1 MSEEAV
7 QPNSVL
13 EEKPLNRGEIVFKWV
28 ADIATSILAGIIV
41 SLGLHMFANSPTTK
55 FVPGG
60 ITGIARILNLFTGD
74 KISMGYFM
82 LILNIPIFALEA
94 IFVDKKLGLILTVYA
109 LTQSFSLVLFEKI
122 NLWQYQVEDWERVY
136 AAIATGVVTG
146 IGFSIQI
153 RRHGA
158 SGGTYA
164 ISSLVKHCNPA
175 ANIAWL
181 SFAMDASVIVLAF
194 FVFRDSTVSSVI
206 CTFIN
211 LFIADIVVDRC
222 VRGTKDGYKFEIITD
237 EPDEISTRIITELN
251 HGVTEMTVNGMYSH
265 KEKYMIICII
275 RKRELSKMM
284 KILKAYPKT
293 FASFS
298 RVNEVFGKFKK

>member
-1 MSEEAV
+1 MDEQEQIVDSTFETK
-7 QPNSVL
+7 QTNLRNSFL
-13 EEKPLNRGEIVFKWV
+13 KWMI
-28 ADIATSILAGIIV
+28 DIGVSILAGLIV

-60 ITGIARILNLFTGD
+60 ITGIARILSLLFDGR
-74 KISMGYFM
+74 ISMGYFM
-82 LILNIPIFALEA
+82 LMLNIPLFALEA
-94 IFVDKKLGLILTVYA
+94 IFVDKKLGIILTIYA

-122 NLWQYQVEDWERVY
+122 GLWQYKVDDWERIY

-164 ISSLVKHCNPA
+164 ISSLIKHWNPVS
-175 ANIAWL
+175 NIAWF

-194 FVFRDSTVSSVI
+194 FVFKDSTVSSVI
-206 CTFIN
+206 CTFVN

-222 VRGTKDGYKFEIITD
+222 IKGAKDGYKFEIVTD
-237 EPDEISTRIITELN
+237 EPEEISARIIRELN
-251 HGVTEMTVNGMYSH
+251 HGVTEMTVNGMYTH
-265 KEKYMIICII
+265 KEKYMVICII
-275 RKRELSKMM
+275 RKKELSKMM
-284 KILKAYPKT
+284 KLLKEYPTT

-298 RVNEVFGKFKK
+298 KVNEVFGKFKK